1 MGWDDNVE
9 DAKDDAEGQVRERFG
24 LGSDSEQADPEGASE
39 QGSTSFDESTRFDES
54 SSLDEGSG
62 YDEDYEQGEDLFSQD

>member
-9 DAKDDAEGQVRERFG
+9 DAKDEAVGQVRERFG
-24 LGSDSEQADPEGASE
+24 QGSDGEQTDPEEASD
-39 QGSTSFDESTRFDES
+39 QGSTSFDES

-62 YDEDYEQGEDLFSQD
+62 FDEDYEQGEDLFNQD